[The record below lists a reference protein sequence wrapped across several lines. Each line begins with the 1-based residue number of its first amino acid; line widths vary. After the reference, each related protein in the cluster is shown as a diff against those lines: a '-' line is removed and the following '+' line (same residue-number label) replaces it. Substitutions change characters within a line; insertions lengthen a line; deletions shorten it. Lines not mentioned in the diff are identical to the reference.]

1 MARAELPLLPLRVF
15 FLSLR
20 GTLVSVSLVPGTL
33 VPEEWRSKW
42 GLCRL
47 FAHVVFKISTTCLCR
62 HLWLCLD
69 TPPGYVSFAPHSRL
83 LPVTS
88 AAPTLLGKISAGQAG
103 HAWLLNE
110 YWGWRV
116 VELPLLGI
124 QDALRSCV
132 SRCQQWLPQTQPPKG
147 PHHLC
152 IPQSSLFPVMEKTVT
167 DWAESDCLLGLHWGA
182 WWDSCRK
189 VNRSLSTLPWVQT
202 STNTP
207 LSGVQTSHS
216 PSISPD
222 LWLELLLPRM
232 QSSCV
237 ISLFLWVPSQGYMSP
252 PDFLLFLP
260 NYLCIFLIALV
271 VQALSV
277 CQFPV
282 RIVSIE
288 MYFWC
293 VHEMRWAPSP
303 LTPPSWSKSPHNVL
317 LLFNC

>member
-1 MARAELPLLPLRVF
+1 MPAMAA
-15 FLSLR
+15 
-20 GTLVSVSLVPGTL
+20 TN
-33 VPEEWRSKW
+33 
-42 GLCRL
+42 
-47 FAHVVFKISTTCLCR
+47 
-62 HLWLCLD
+62 
-69 TPPGYVSFAPHSRL
+69 TPPQRTPSPLYPTVQSFPRSWPPHFQCC
-83 LPVTS
+83 T
-88 AAPTLLGKISAGQAG
+88 
-103 HAWLLNE
+103 
-110 YWGWRV
+110 
-116 VELPLLGI
+116 
-124 QDALRSCV
+124 
-132 SRCQQWLPQTQPPKG
+132 
-147 PHHLC
+147 
-152 IPQSSLFPVMEKTVT
+152 VM

-189 VNRSLSTLPWVQT
+189 VSRSLSTLPWVQT

-216 PSISPD
+216 PSISPN

-282 RIVSIE
+282 S
-288 MYFWC
+288 FQ
-293 VHEMRWAPSP
+293 
-303 LTPPSWSKSPHNVL
+303 
-317 LLFNC
+317 